1 MENENIAISV
11 RNISKDFGQER
22 VLTDVSRDFEKGKIH
37 GIVGNNG
44 SGKTVLMKCI
54 CGFLL
59 PTEGTVIVNGKRVGK
74 DVDFPYDLGIIIETP
89 GFLPGI
95 TGVKNLEILASLNKK
110 IGLSEIADSIRR
122 VGLDPHMKKPV
133 GKYSLGMRQRLGI
146 AQAIMEDPSLL
157 ILDEPLNGLDKY
169 GVAEMR
175 KLIKGLKNEGKTILL
190 ASHNQGDID
199 ELCDTVCEMDAG
211 VMTMIREGG
220 GPPQAISPDNQAGM
234 QNNVPETKV

>member
-1 MENENIAISV
+1 MSVAKRKNAIQV
-11 RNISKDFGQER
+11 KNLSKDFGQDR
-22 VLTDVSRDFEKGKIH
+22 VLKCVNRDFESGKIH

-59 PTEGTVIVNGKRVGK
+59 PTEGTVIVNGRRVGK
-74 DVDFPYDLGIIIETP
+74 DVDFPLDLGVIIETP
-89 GFLPGI
+89 GFLPGV

-110 IGLSEIADSIRR
+110 IGLSEIADAIRR

-157 ILDEPLNGLDKY
+157 ILDEPLNGLDKH

-175 KLIKGLKNEGKTILL
+175 KLIKGLKDEGKTILL

-211 VMTMIREGG
+211 VMTSIRGYEG
-220 GPPQAISPDNQAGM
+220 
-234 QNNVPETKV
+234 

>member
-1 MENENIAISV
+1 MEIAISV
-11 RNISKDFGQER
+11 QKVSKDFGQER
-22 VLTDVSRDFEKGKIH
+22 VLKGVSRDFEKGKIH

-59 PTEGTVIVNGKRVGK
+59 PTEGKVIVNGKWVGR
-74 DVDFPYDLGIIIETP
+74 DVDFPGDLGIIIEMP
-89 GFLPGI
+89 GFLPNI
-95 TGVKNLEILASLNKK
+95 TGIKNLEILASLNKR
-110 IGLSEIADSIRR
+110 IGLAEIAGSIRR
-122 VGLDPHMKKPV
+122 VGLDPMMKKPV

-157 ILDEPLNGLDKY
+157 ILDEPLNGLDKH
-169 GVAEMR
+169 GVREMR
-175 KLIKGLKNEGKTILL
+175 DLIKSLKEDGKTILL

-211 VMTMIREGG
+211 NMTMIRE
-220 GPPQAISPDNQAGM
+220 
-234 QNNVPETKV
+234 E

>member
-1 MENENIAISV
+1 MAKRKNAIQV
-11 RNISKDFGQER
+11 KNLSKDFGQDR
-22 VLTDVSRDFEKGKIH
+22 VLKCVNRDFESGKIH

-59 PTEGTVIVNGKRVGK
+59 PTEGTVIVYGRRVGK
-74 DVDFPYDLGIIIETP
+74 DVDFPLDLGVIIETP
-89 GFLPGI
+89 GFLPGV

-110 IGLSEIADSIRR
+110 IGLSEIADAIRR

-157 ILDEPLNGLDKY
+157 ILDEPLNGLDKH

-175 KLIKGLKNEGKTILL
+175 KLIKGLKDEGKTILL

-211 VMTMIREGG
+211 VMTSIRGYEG
-220 GPPQAISPDNQAGM
+220 
-234 QNNVPETKV
+234 

>member
-1 MENENIAISV
+1 MNIISV
-11 RNISKDFGQER
+11 KNLSKDFGQER
-22 VLTDVSRDFEKGKIH
+22 VLKSVTRDFEKGKIH

-54 CGFLL
+54 CGFLI
-59 PTEGTVIVNGKRVGK
+59 PDSGSITVNGERVGV
-74 DVDFPYDLGIIIETP
+74 DVDFPRDMGLIIETP
-89 GFLPGI
+89 GFLPNM

-110 IGLSEIADSIRR
+110 IGLEGIAAAIRR
-122 VGLDPHMKKPV
+122 VGLDPLMKKPV

-146 AQAIMEDPSLL
+146 AQAIMEDPALL
-157 ILDEPLNGLDKY
+157 ILDEPLNGLDKH

-175 KLIKGLKNEGKTILL
+175 KLIKGLKEQGKTILL

-211 VMTMIREGG
+211 VMTIIREES
-220 GPPQAISPDNQAGM
+220 I
-234 QNNVPETKV
+234 